1 MAWLIGNVV
10 VSHGEHVLVYIRHET
25 TRYHKLTLIWYNLV
39 FFPIISRGTRHLK
52 FPKKQASLAK
62 DSNVLRLSL
71 CIGVCERRPDVAR
84 GEVAEG
90 WWSPSRFVLDQCWE
104 CFPIHQHPCNK
115 WNEIRSRMVD
125 YYNKCSKKYLSELW
139 MLWMLD
145 SIWFNQAVGYRCTKL
160 LLSIVICSC
169 WLYWPPETFWQPGR
183 VLSAVKT
190 VKILAG
196 VLGFL
201 VRWCV
206 SEEWRGLKE
215 VGVEQDFDQLKSD
228 MSSGVS
234 EFVLLTIIYDY
245 YDYY

>member
-1 MAWLIGNVV
+1 MFWGYLFALAFVRDDPMWLVVKLLKATV
-10 VSHGEHVLVYIRHET
+10 VSKSIRA
-25 TRYHKLTLIWYNLV
+25 IN
-39 FFPIISRGTRHLK
+39 
-52 FPKKQASLAK
+52 
-62 DSNVLRLSL
+62 
-71 CIGVCERRPDVAR
+71 
-84 GEVAEG
+84 
-90 WWSPSRFVLDQCWE
+90 QCWE
-104 CFPIHQHPCNK
+104 CFPIHQHPWNK

-125 YYNKCSKKYLSELW
+125 YYNRCSKKYLSELW

-145 SIWFNQAVGYRCTKL
+145 SIWFNQAVGYRYTKL
-160 LLSIVICSC
+160 LLSIVICNC
-169 WLYWPPETFWQPGR
+169 WLYWPPEKFLQSGK

-228 MSSGVS
+228 MSSGVY
-234 EFVLLTIIYDY
+234 EFVCWRLYTIIMIIIRTSC
-245 YDYY
+245 

>member
-1 MAWLIGNVV
+1 MFWGYLFALAFVRDDPMWLVV
-10 VSHGEHVLVYIRHET
+10 
-25 TRYHKLTLIWYNLV
+25 KL
-39 FFPIISRGTRHLK
+39 LK
-52 FPKKQASLAK
+52 AGGLQ
-62 DSNVLRLSL
+62 V
-71 CIGVCERRPDVAR
+71 I
-84 GEVAEG
+84 
-90 WWSPSRFVLDQCWE
+90 VLDQCWE

-125 YYNKCSKKYLSELW
+125 YYNRCSKRCLSELW
-139 MLWMLD
+139 MLD
-145 SIWFNQAVGYRCTKL
+145 SMWFNQAVGYRCAKL
-160 LLSIVICSC
+160 LLSIVICNC
-169 WLYWPPETFWQPGR
+169 WLYWPPETFWQSGK

-234 EFVLLTIIYDY
+234 EFVLLTIT
-245 YDYY
+245 

>member
-1 MAWLIGNVV
+1 MFWGYLFALAFVRDDPMWLVV
-10 VSHGEHVLVYIRHET
+10 
-25 TRYHKLTLIWYNLV
+25 KL
-39 FFPIISRGTRHLK
+39 LK
-52 FPKKQASLAK
+52 VGGLQ
-62 DSNVLRLSL
+62 V
-71 CIGVCERRPDVAR
+71 I
-84 GEVAEG
+84 
-90 WWSPSRFVLDQCWE
+90 VLDQCWE
-104 CFPIHQHPCNK
+104 CFPIHQHPWNK

-125 YYNKCSKKYLSELW
+125 YYNRCSKKYLSELW
-139 MLWMLD
+139 RLD

-160 LLSIVICSC
+160 LLSIVICNC
-169 WLYWPPETFWQPGR
+169 WLYWPPETFWQSGK

-228 MSSGVS
+228 MSSGVY
-234 EFVLLTIIYDY
+234 EFVCWRLYTIIMIIIRIIYHISGSIKFRLL
-245 YDYY
+245 